1 MSEDAAHDS
10 LGPSGGHDNVG
21 EVVRRIQA
29 YLDQLRQRGAPL
41 PANREEWERFFRLHA
56 PFLLRLVRSRHWSME
71 DCEDGV
77 QELWLLLITRLPNLR
92 YDPCRGEIRNWISTV
107 AKHWLMDQDRYR
119 RTRSMKRLGS
129 KTVDQLA
136 GREPDPVAAAERI
149 QLTERVHEALAELR
163 MCVSQRDYE
172 AFTLHWLT
180 GLSVKEVAQRLGR
193 TEAQIWSSHHRMSC
207 KLRPLLARRLEPGS
221 QVDR

>member
-10 LGPSGGHDNVG
+10 LGPSGGHENVG

-29 YLDQLRQRGAPL
+29 YLDQLRQRGEPL

-92 YDPCRGEIRNWISTV
+92 
-107 AKHWLMDQDRYR
+107 
-119 RTRSMKRLGS
+119 
-129 KTVDQLA
+129 
-136 GREPDPVAAAERI
+136 
-149 QLTERVHEALAELR
+149 
-163 MCVSQRDYE
+163 
-172 AFTLHWLT
+172 
-180 GLSVKEVAQRLGR
+180 
-193 TEAQIWSSHHRMSC
+193 
-207 KLRPLLARRLEPGS
+207 
-221 QVDR
+221 